1 MEKHNKLKRLLTFG
15 LAFTMAASLSCMSQS
30 PAHAS
35 NKSFFEDDSGGDEN
49 VSLTR
54 TLGEMEGTATFLSG
68 TAFNK
73 KIKQI
78 AGNESAVTM
87 TIDRNIESIRWA
99 DPSDM
104 PEEARD
110 NVVSTNSSEL
120 PIYAW
125 FENGVLYLSTE
136 AETKCL
142 NTASNFMFYGLEEL
156 TDVSALEEI
165 DSSNAE
171 SMVNML
177 AGCKKVEYVNL
188 NSFSISD
195 GANMDGMFDGMDMLS
210 RITLGENWKFSTAA
224 SIPKMNWENEE
235 DRAVWTYAALET
247 RFDPGAAGTYFVSDA
262 DATVL
267 PDEELFEGDGL
278 HINNMYPVGKH
289 DDLSSRF
296 TGFCIND
303 KDQVPYG
310 YYRRVE
316 ITPEEV
322 VGEEWLQS
330 ADFGCEPI
338 GDDMRQALITL
349 ILSGSDAM
357 ESGTMDFDSLQKDIW
372 HFTNHYSDKQW
383 DGSFW
388 IDKNFHD
395 IEKHQITKLFLYE
408 SLEGH
413 QNVLSAEG
421 IEIVEPVEVNVAKVD
436 EDGNLITGAVLE
448 LTGTLYNDAAG
459 EKSEKVG
466 PVTIASEELD
476 SNPFKLYPGDYVLTE
491 KEVPDGFQ
499 KADDIIFS
507 ISLDGDIICDDMV
520 NEVITMVD
528 EKIIPA
534 PVETD
539 VTISKQDII
548 GKEIAGAELKVSD
561 KDGNMIDQWISEE
574 GKSHVIEGLKEG
586 TYTLTESL
594 APVGYEKASDI
605 TFVIGK
611 DGKLSVSGKEAE
623 KITMTDDYTKYDIAI
638 SKQDIS
644 GKEIAGASLSVT
656 DADGKTVDEWIS
668 EEGKQHFV
676 KGLLKGK
683 YTLTEKLA
691 PEGYETAESIQFEV
705 TFDGKVLVASKETD
719 CVVMVDAVKEPEGHD
734 VVISKQDIAGK
745 EIEGAKLELADKDG
759 NVIEAWTSEAGK
771 SREIKNLP
779 AGEYT
784 LTEKTAPEG
793 YEIAENVIFSVDSEG
808 IVTVDKKD
816 VAKVVM
822 VDDYKKY
829 DVLIRKVEN
838 YKSIEKM
845 VTGAELTILDSD
857 NKAVISWTSGEE
869 AKKVSLIA
877 GKYTLTET
885 KAPTGYELAEDIA
898 FTVGMDGKVTLDG
911 EKEPLKKAEITMVDL
926 ANDGTHPVIIRKTDD
941 DGDDL
946 SGAALKIT
954 HKDKNGKVVI
964 DEQWKSSGKKEI
976 RLVPGSYILREE
988 EAPKGYVL
996 SDDITFVVKSDGS
1009 VTVDNKTVKEVV
1021 MKDAPTTVG
1030 IVKKDKDT
1038 GELVEGAKLQIL
1050 DKTGKKVMDEWTS
1063 GKDTHYVTAK
1073 LEAGSEYILH
1083 ESSAPDG
1090 YETAD
1095 DVHFTVNK
1103 DAETLTVEMFDKA
1116 KVVEPVEY
1124 GTLEVKKT
1132 VEGSG
1137 ADKSKKFGFI
1147 VALMDANNNPFTG
1160 KLNYVMSD
1168 GAHGTLQFD
1177 RDGRAGFELS
1187 HGQYIIFENV
1197 QAGYFYTVTE
1207 LDYSKDGYTAS
1218 VDDSSAETK
1227 KGENIISFTNTY
1239 GVQAVDTSAGVTSA
1253 NSNTTSGTIVTSR
1266 DTGDASHVVFWSIVF
1281 AVCAVF
1287 GISAFALKKKKK
1299 SK

>member
-1 MEKHNKLKRLLTFG
+1 MEKHNKLKHLLTFG

-35 NKSFFEDDSGGDEN
+35 SKSFFEDDSGGDEN

-54 TLGEMEGTATFLSG
+54 TLDAAEGTATFLSG

-78 AGNESAVTM
+78 AGNESATTM
-87 TIDRNIESIRWA
+87 TIDENIEAIRWVDPA
-99 DPSDM
+99 DT
-104 PEEARD
+104 PEEARN
-110 NVVSTNSSEL
+110 NVVSTSSSEL

-388 IDKNFHD
+388 IDKDFHD

-594 APVGYEKASDI
+594 APVGYEKAPDI

-656 DADGKTVDEWIS
+656 DADGKTLDEWIS

-759 NVIEAWTSEAGK
+759 NVIEAW
-771 SREIKNLP
+771 
-779 AGEYT
+779 
-784 LTEKTAPEG
+784 
-793 YEIAENVIFSVDSEG
+793 
-808 IVTVDKKD
+808 
-816 VAKVVM
+816 
-822 VDDYKKY
+822 
-829 DVLIRKVEN
+829 
-838 YKSIEKM
+838 
-845 VTGAELTILDSD
+845 
-857 NKAVISWTSGEE
+857 
-869 AKKVSLIA
+869 
-877 GKYTLTET
+877 
-885 KAPTGYELAEDIA
+885 
-898 FTVGMDGKVTLDG
+898 
-911 EKEPLKKAEITMVDL
+911 
-926 ANDGTHPVIIRKTDD
+926 
-941 DGDDL
+941 
-946 SGAALKIT
+946 
-954 HKDKNGKVVI
+954 KVVI

-976 RLVPGSYILREE
+976 RLVPGSYNLREE

-1050 DKTGKKVMDEWTS
+1050 DKTGKNVMDEWTS

-1177 RDGRAGFELS
+1177 RNGRAGFELS

-1281 AVCAVF
+1281 TVCAVF